1 MGVFT
6 LLLNILHVF
15 CNFCVYCNLNREIII
30 ITYLYSAYNKS
41 SKRFTIKL
49 ILESQYKTIYKK
61 IRGCTVYI
69 HINILQ
75 IIIIIYSNVE

>member
-1 MGVFT
+1 MKALNEDFLMGVFT

-61 IRGCTVYI
+61 YVVVQYI
-69 HINILQ
+69 SISISYKL
-75 IIIIIYSNVE
+75 